1 MEHIHEECPNEEHC
15 SKNNEKCCYL
25 QTKHENVLLEDVKNG
40 IYIFNKRII

>member
-25 QTKHENVLLEDVKNG
+25 QTKTRKC
-40 IYIFNKRII
+40 IIGGCEEWDL